1 MSLQESGAIRRAG
14 ALSGEVHLPR
24 VDVRTLLDER
34 AFRGWTQ
41 SSRRAVRIAGL
52 VISDIVAGLIGIL
65 TVEYTWLLVS
75 SGGRRPMPDEVPLLA
90 MIFCLQPL
98 ALRVAGAYSPGAR
111 RDILKVGGGICMAAL
126 LGWLQAQL
134 FGRTVPDLP
143 NKTAY
148 VYSATLI
155 TAYAWIF
162 RVILDRLVV
171 AGYRA
176 GILQRRVLMVGS
188 REEAQEL
195 HRQCT
200 ETIGCELRV
209 IGRLDPEADGVT
221 STAHVGADDVPDMG
235 TLDALERALSET
247 GAQGVIVSSGLP
259 ITRLEAV
266 VNDCFSHGA
275 SVAVLPSTL
284 KRLSA
289 TQIEVRRS
297 TVGTLLQLQPIR
309 LDVPQLA
316 VKRALD
322 LLLTT
327 IGLALIWP
335 LLAIIAI
342 AIRLDSPGPVLFRQ
356 ERVGQGGRRFE
367 ILKFRTMVA
376 RAAEQR
382 ADLQHLNEYADG
394 RLFKIKNDPRITRL
408 GRFLRR
414 MSLDELPQL
423 WNVLRGEMS
432 LVGPRPCMPDEF
444 TQYLPHH
451 MTRLFVLPGVTG
463 PWQVS
468 GRNQITDFEEV
479 IRLDREYI
487 ENWSIFIDA
496 SILLRTVP
504 ALFARGAY

>member
-1 MSLQESGAIRRAG
+1 MSLQESGAMRSAG
-14 ALSGEVHLPR
+14 ALTGEVHLPR
-24 VDVRTLLDER
+24 VDVRTILDER

-52 VISDIVAGLIGIL
+52 LISDTIAGLIGIL

-90 MIFCLQPL
+90 MVFCLQPL

-111 RDILKVGGGICMAAL
+111 RDIVKIGCGICIAAL
-126 LGWLQAQL
+126 LGWVQAQL
-134 FGRTVPDLP
+134 FGRSVPDLP

-162 RVILDRLVV
+162 RVVIDRLVV

-176 GILQRRVLMVGS
+176 GILQRLVLMVGS
-188 REEAQEL
+188 REEAEEL
-195 HRQCT
+195 HRQCSDT
-200 ETIGCELRV
+200 LGCELRV
-209 IGRLDPEADGVT
+209 IGRLDPGADGGA
-221 STAHVGADDVPDMG
+221 STGIAGDQVPYLG
-235 TLDALERALSET
+235 TLDSLERALSGT

-322 LLLTT
+322 LALTSL
-327 IGLALIWP
+327 GLALIWP
-335 LLAIIAI
+335 LLAIVAI
-342 AIRLDSPGPVLFRQ
+342 AVRLDSPGPILFRQ

-376 RAAEQR
+376 RAEEQKSE
-382 ADLQHLNEYADG
+382 LQHLNEYADG

-414 MSLDELPQL
+414 TSLDELPQL

-432 LVGPRPCMPDEF
+432 LVGPRPCVPEEL

-451 MTRLFVLPGVTG
+451 LTRLFVLPGVTG

-468 GRNQITDFEEV
+468 GRNEITDFEEV

-487 ENWSIFIDA
+487 ENWSIFTDA
-496 SILLRTVP
+496 SILLRTIP